1 MKLKQ
6 NSIYLIGILVV
17 LLSIAFYNYLS
28 NNHKNLVLKE
38 LKIDAQKEF
47 QSFNSS
53 LNVSLEEYETIL
65 SSILSNKF
73 FNEYLDEKNKD
84 YQIFSKDENFFYKQ
98 ELLEDLFLTLAKNN
112 RDLFQLRYLDKFGK
126 EVIRVDKK
134 FKEVQLVKELQN
146 KSNRYYFIDT
156 KKIKANSF
164 WYSYLDL
171 NVEYGEIEVPYK
183 PTLRIGTPVYT
194 NGQFDGILIV
204 NINMENTLA
213 ELLEEKT
220 FKKIILDKDNHI
232 LMSNDKTIPQWSKYL
247 KTPKYV
253 QQEYETLLFIEN
265 IDLENKDELKLEILY
280 DNKKLAKITND
291 YENSILINF
300 IIVNIFVLFILLFLL
315 KNTYLKN
322 AIDKAIRNKNE
333 LADKINSFVIMSKT
347 DLKGNITYV
356 TDEFCRLTEYSREEL
371 LGRNHRIIKDSK
383 IKNEV
388 YKNLWDT
395 IKEGKDFHGNLSI
408 ITKNRKR
415 RYWDINIY
423 PEKDENNEITG
434 YIAYRKDN
442 TSEII
447 LEEHNKILA
456 KRVQEK
462 TSELE
467 NTIKQ
472 LNITNEQL
480 ANLNE
485 ELSCSDEELR
495 AQQEELIENQDKI
508 LELSNTKEQFLSN
521 MSHEI
526 RTPLNGIVGIT
537 DILLADK
544 KCPEKIKERLNIIKS
559 SSRILRNVVNDI
571 LDFTALKSGKINI
584 FENNFSLKQL
594 ISNVDSLMRPQI
606 ESKGLRFIV
615 DYDKNISPV
624 LLGDEFRINQ
634 IIMNLLSNSAKF
646 TNDGF
651 VKLSVSLSR
660 KGIDTEKIKISV
672 IDSGIGMDEDIKK
685 NIFTAFTQNDKSNTS
700 KFRGTGL
707 GLSIT
712 KQLVELMNGNIWFES
727 NLNKGTMMFF
737 NLDLKVSKSENS
749 ITEQT
754 SNKLLK
760 LKNTHKALLVEDD
773 EINQVVA
780 KTLLENIGFQ
790 ITIANNG
797 LEAVEFC
804 KVNSFDIIFM
814 DIQMPVMNGYDATL
828 KIKEFDTKT
837 PIVALSAGALAE
849 DIHRSHEVGMEMH
862 ITKPIVTRDINS
874 VIKRYFQIKD
884 EKKENVNPNKKFK
897 SVTLASDLP
906 KEYKTFDLKRL
917 NETLGDEDMV
927 IDLLKLFA
935 NKYTNYENELKMI
948 EDNDDALEKY
958 VHKLK
963 GASGNLKINNIFELC
978 QSYLNDK
985 EDKEYLINKIKDNLA
1000 KTIEEINTLS

>member
-6 NSIYLIGILVV
+6 NSIYLTGILVL
-17 LLSIAFYNYLS
+17 LLSIVFYNYLS

-53 LNVSLEEYETIL
+53 LNVSLKEYETIL

-134 FKEVQLVKELQN
+134 SKEVQLVKELQN
-146 KSNRYYFIDT
+146 KSNRYYFVDT
-156 KKIKANSF
+156 KKTKANTF

-171 NVEYGEIEVPYK
+171 NIEYGEIEVPHK
-183 PTLRIGTPVYT
+183 PTLRIGTPIYT
-194 NGQFDGILIV
+194 NGQFNGILIV
-204 NINMENTLA
+204 NINMEKTLA
-213 ELLEEKT
+213 ELLKEKT

-265 IDLENKDELKLEILY
+265 IDLENKDELKLKILY

-456 KRVQEK
+456 KKVQEK

-544 KCPEKIKERLNIIKS
+544 ECPEKIKERLNIIKS

-606 ESKGLRFIV
+606 ESKGLKFIV

-651 VKLSVSLSR
+651 VKLSVSQAR

-737 NLDLKVSKSENS
+737 NLDLKVSKSKNS

-814 DIQMPVMNGYDATL
+814 DIEMPVMNGYDATL

-897 SVTLASDLP
+897 SVTLSSDLP
-906 KEYKTFDLKRL
+906 KEYKTFDLKKL

-963 GASGNLKINNIFELC
+963 GASGNLKISNIFELC

-985 EDKEYLINKIKDNLA
+985 EDKEYLINKIKDSLA